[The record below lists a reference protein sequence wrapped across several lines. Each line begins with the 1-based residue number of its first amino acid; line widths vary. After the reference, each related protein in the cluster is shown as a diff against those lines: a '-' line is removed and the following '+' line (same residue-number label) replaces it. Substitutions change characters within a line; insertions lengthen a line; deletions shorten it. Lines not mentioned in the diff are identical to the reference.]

1 MSWKSLIVFALVIGA
16 MWGST
21 GSTSGQNLAAVFE
34 VEDSYEKNLTAGG
47 EVTYTWLVFNQNASF
62 LLVTTDIDPS
72 AKKGEWDA
80 SLEPSFATLGP
91 TDSLEI
97 ILVVQATDALKD
109 GSVTFTLTI
118 EFALALDP
126 MVTETE
132 TRTAVAILEAVPSLL
147 AEENKILGIFDPL
160 PAPFDDRR
168 VTFGISIAVWA
179 GFAALAILVV
189 TPVLRKYARRTET
202 DLDEV
207 ILKIMPRP
215 LVLLLIA
222 FGAVQSLAILQL
234 PVETINL
241 LFLIYSA
248 LLVLLL
254 TWVAFRLFRGVVI
267 EFGRR
272 AAAKRETPLFDA
284 AWPLVS
290 KIGAILILVVGASL
304 VAGVFGLDLTAFIAG
319 MGVLGIAIAF
329 AAQDSLSNFFSGIFL
344 IADRDINEG
353 DLIEINGDRCRIE
366 KIGLRTTKLYHRPSH
381 KILVIP
387 NSKMSKEMVVNL
399 VGPDSA
405 IRQSTTVGVAYG
417 SDIEKV
423 KAALA
428 AAAKENPMVITD
440 SPSREAYAG
449 LEEFGDY
456 ALLFKLKFWI
466 SDADKMNR
474 VRREVN
480 ESIVKH
486 LAEAGIEVPFPIV
499 TLDLEG

>member
-1 MSWKSLIVFALVIGA
+1 MFALVVGA

-21 GSTSGQNLAAVFE
+21 GSTLGQDLAAVFE
-34 VEDSYEKNLTAGG
+34 VEDSYTKTLSAGG

-62 LLVTTDIDPS
+62 LVVTTDIVPS
-72 AKKGEWDA
+72 TGEGWEA

-91 TDSLEI
+91 TNSLEM

-126 MVTETE
+126 TVTEME
-132 TRTAVAILEAVPSLL
+132 TRTAVATLKAVPPVLG
-147 AEENKILGIFDPL
+147 EENKILGIFPPL
-160 PAPFDDRR
+160 PAPLNDRR
-168 VTFGISIAVWA
+168 VTFGISIAIWG
-179 GFAALAILVV
+179 GFAVLAILVI
-189 TPVLRKYARRTET
+189 TPILRRYAKRTET
-202 DLDEV
+202 QLDEV
-207 ILKIMPRP
+207 ILKILPGP

-234 PVETINL
+234 PVEVINL

-272 AAAKRETPLFDA
+272 SAAKRETPFFDVV
-284 AWPLVS
+284 WPLVS
-290 KIGAILILVVGASL
+290 KIGAILILVIGASL
-304 VAGVFGLDLTAFIAG
+304 VAGIFGLDLTAFIAG
-319 MGVLGIAIAF
+319 MGILGIAIAF
-329 AAQDSLSNFFSGIFL
+329 AAQESLSNFFSGIFL
-344 IADRDINEG
+344 LMDPDINEG
-353 DLIEINGDRCRIE
+353 DLIEINGDRARIE
-366 KIGLRTTKLYHRPSH
+366 KIGLRTTRLYHRPSH

-387 NSKMSKEMVVNL
+387 NNKMSRDMVVNL
-399 VGPDSA
+399 VGPDAA

-428 AAAKENPMVITD
+428 AAAEENPMVITD
-440 SPSREAYAG
+440 NPGREAYAG

-456 ALLFKLKFWI
+456 ALVFKLKFWI
-466 SDADKMNR
+466 SDADKLNR

-486 LAEAGIEVPFPIV
+486 LAEAGIEVPVPIM
-499 TLDLEG
+499 TLNFEGKPGLP